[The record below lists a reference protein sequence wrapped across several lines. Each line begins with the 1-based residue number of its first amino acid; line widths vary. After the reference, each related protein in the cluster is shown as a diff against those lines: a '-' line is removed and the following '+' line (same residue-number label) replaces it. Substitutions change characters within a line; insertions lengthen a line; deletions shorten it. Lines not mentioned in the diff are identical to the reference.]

1 MRDSRFG
8 EIQAKWKRGGA
19 VSDCQICHLFIFC
32 LTLSVRYSRV
42 WLLWELLLYVMD
54 LKSMVHQLTSKKFGT
69 KPLITGYIPLQPR
82 IQNEWFSIFFKNSF
96 FSEYFDGKWLEQFSR
111 LLKKTFTHFLQKE
124 RVIALIYKAFFGRYF
139 SIRGWSGI

>member
-1 MRDSRFG
+1 MIPKKVLDKSQYFADNRGLIICAGTWLFGIFRRNPYSTFHIFSKNITCYVKLLKIERTWRNFG

-69 KPLITGYIPLQPR
+69 KPLITLNCI
-82 IQNEWFSIFFKNSF
+82 SIIRK
-96 FSEYFDGKWLEQFSR
+96 
-111 LLKKTFTHFLQKE
+111 
-124 RVIALIYKAFFGRYF
+124 IA
-139 SIRGWSGI
+139 